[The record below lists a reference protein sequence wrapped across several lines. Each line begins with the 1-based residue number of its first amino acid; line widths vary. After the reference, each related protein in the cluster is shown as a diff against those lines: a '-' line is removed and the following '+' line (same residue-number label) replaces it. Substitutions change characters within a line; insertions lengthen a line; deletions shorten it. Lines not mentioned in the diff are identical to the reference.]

1 MKQTNVQ
8 NLKRDCQ
15 KFAEEYQRRLHDK
28 PCFWM
33 KRLDFIEMSN
43 LPKLLPIFQP
53 KLISV
58 RIPKE
63 FFLEIEKKIILKL
76 IWT

>member
-1 MKQTNVQ
+1 M
-8 NLKRDCQ
+8 
-15 KFAEEYQRRLHDK
+15 FAEEYQRRLNDI

-33 KRLDFIEMSN
+33 KGLDFVEMSD

-58 RIPKE
+58 RILKE
-63 FFLEIEKKIILKL
+63 FFLEIEKKF
-76 IWT
+76 